1 MEKGAPDLK
10 RRKTDVTGTAGET
23 EKLGNSTWQTVPTRT
38 ISAGGVDFAYRELG
52 SGGTPVVFLTHLA
65 AILDNWDPRVIDGV
79 AASRRVITFD
89 NRGIGAST
97 GKTPATVAEMAED
110 AVTFIRA
117 LGLEEVDL
125 IGFSLGGMVA
135 QAVVE
140 KHPGL
145 VRRLILAGTSP
156 AGGTGLDKVARLTF
170 YDIFRGAFTRQD
182 PKQFMFFPRSS
193 AGKRAG
199 KAFLARL
206 GERKVD
212 RDKEISVPS
221 FMAQLKAIK
230 RWGKQPAADLSV
242 VRQPVLV
249 INGDADRIV
258 PSQNTEELGRR
269 LPDCEVV
276 LYPQSGHGAIFQF
289 HEDFVRRAVRFLS

>member
-1 MEKGAPDLK
+1 M
-10 RRKTDVTGTAGET
+10 TGTAGET
-23 EKLGNSTWQTVPTRT
+23 EKLGNGTWQTVPTRT
-38 ISAGGVDFAYRELG
+38 ISADGVDFAYRELG

-65 AILDNWDPRVIDGV
+65 AVLDNWDPRVIDGI

-97 GKTPATVAEMAED
+97 GKTPATVEEMAED

-156 AGGTGLDKVARLTF
+156 AGGTGLDRVARLTF
-170 YDIFRGAFTRQD
+170 YDIFRGLSPART
-182 PKQFMFFPRSS
+182 RSS
-193 AGKRAG
+193 SCSFRARRRG
-199 KAFLARL
+199 RVRARHFWP
-206 GERKVD
+206 G
-212 RDKEISVPS
+212 SVNGRSTGTRRFPYRPS
-221 FMAQLKAIK
+221 
-230 RWGKQPAADLSV
+230 WHS
-242 VRQPVLV
+242 
-249 INGDADRIV
+249 
-258 PSQNTEELGRR
+258 
-269 LPDCEVV
+269 
-276 LYPQSGHGAIFQF
+276 
-289 HEDFVRRAVRFLS
+289 